1 MNFNNLHIIIPTLA
15 ILYLIVVYLLLT
27 LAQRSKKDIHNTQN
41 ITINSSQTIE
51 N

>member
-27 LAQRSKKDIHNTQN
+27 LAQRSKKVMQDTPNN
-41 ITINSSQTIE
+41 IINSSQTIE